1 MKEKLFFLLSLLAL
15 SLSGDLRAEGGCP
28 PGMHPI
34 TGQGW
39 TGCAPIPG
47 YDNSAAPPSQAPPV
61 HRGWIPSWGA
71 IATDVEAKIFG
82 TSTYAADRNGA
93 ETLAIMDCE
102 THGGKNCKI
111 ETWFS
116 NSCAAIAVG
125 DKTHSN
131 STADKKRKAEKESMK
146 ACKEKDENCRIYYS
160 ACSDAVEI
168 ID

>member
-1 MKEKLFFLLSLLAL
+1 M
-15 SLSGDLRAEGGCP
+15 
-28 PGMHPI
+28 
-34 TGQGW
+34 
-39 TGCAPIPG
+39 IP
-47 YDNSAAPPSQAPPV
+47 YSAAQDMSACGPDPNASTQSYNQSEPV
-61 HRGWIPSWGA
+61 HRGWRSSWGA
-71 IATDVEAKIFG
+71 IATDMETGAFG

-93 ETLAIMDCE
+93 ETLAIMDCD

-116 NSCAAIAVG
+116 NSCAAIAMG

-131 STADKKRKAEKESMK
+131 SIAEKKRKAEKESMK
-146 ACKEKDENCRIYYS
+146 ACKEKDVNCRIYYS